1 MQEQGYDNHIKT
13 VMAPAAKLLLYG
25 RLARVSISPMDV
37 MGFSLNGTV
46 EYCRNHGSH
55 QLSFG
60 REGGRGGGTWP
71 PKRQG
76 RRVPAAGIT
85 ATATANAA
93 TPLPAP
99 LENATVTGEE
109 AAKSRRRTRGEP
121 AEERRGTGEE
131 PAMNRRGTGEEPANS
146 VDIDR

>member
-60 REGGRGGGTWP
+60 REGGRGGDVASEAPRP
-71 PKRQG
+71 PGACRGHHRHCHRQ
-76 RRVPAAGIT
+76 RRHTAAGT
-85 ATATANAA
+85 ARKRHGDGGRSGQEPSEDPGRTGRGAA
-93 TPLPAP
+93 G
-99 LENATVTGEE
+99 N
-109 AAKSRRRTRGEP
+109 
-121 AEERRGTGEE
+121 RRGTGDE
-131 PAMNRRGTGEEPANS
+131 PARNRRGTGE
-146 VDIDR
+146 

>member
-60 REGGRGGGTWP
+60 QEGGRGGS
-71 PKRQG
+71 
-76 RRVPAAGIT
+76 VPAMTISVNLTKSDG
-85 ATATANAA
+85 NGWES
-93 TPLPAP
+93 LPKHKIIGHASDTHIP
-99 LENATVTGEE
+99 THKHTLTHSLTH
-109 AAKSRRRTRGEP
+109 RL
-121 AEERRGTGEE
+121 
-131 PAMNRRGTGEEPANS
+131 
-146 VDIDR
+146 IDTDTQRFTD